1 MLPCVIVGYRPGR
14 EGIQRLLLATVQEG
28 ELRYVGQVRHGG
40 DDQAGVALT
49 QRLAARRRQQP
60 LVRCPVRACW
70 VEPVLYCRVKVHGWT
85 ARGHLRHAVFCGLI
99 EETA

>member
-14 EGIQRLLLATVQEG
+14 DGIQRLLLATVQDG

-40 DDQAGVALT
+40 GPQAGVALM
-49 QRLAARRRQQP
+49 QRLAARRRVQP

-85 ARGHLRHAVFCGLI
+85 TQGHLRDAVFCGLI
-99 EETA
+99 EEMA

>member
-14 EGIQRLLLATVQEG
+14 EGIPRLLLATVQEG

-40 DDQAGVALT
+40 ADQAGVALL
-49 QRLAARRRQQP
+49 QRLAAQRRKQP

-70 VEPVLYCRVKVHGWT
+70 VEPVLYCRVKIHGWT
-85 ARGHLRHAVFCGLI
+85 TPGHLRDPVFCGLI
-99 EETA
+99 EERA